1 MGIMM
6 RNSILNDVNK
16 KQIPSGEALR
26 ELYKLKVQLALS
38 EDEYMS
44 VKENKERIKKEQNRV
59 HKLIK
64 RKNFKM
70 KEFDYSM
77 DEELT
82 AKEFDILELL
92 KGGYNYQE
100 CADILNVTYSTLRTH
115 VNNLF
120 LKLHV
125 NSLQE
130 LLVKE
135 FNRNV
140 EIKKKNETNQQKL
153 NNALKI
159 FKKRW

>member
-1 MGIMM
+1 M
-6 RNSILNDVNK
+6 RNLILNDEMK
-16 KQIPSGEALR
+16 KDIPSGEALL
-26 ELYKLKVQLALS
+26 ELYKLKIQLALS
-38 EDEYMS
+38 DEEYEK
-44 VKENKERIKKEQNRV
+44 VKENKEHIKKEQNRI

-64 RKNFKM
+64 RKIFEM
-70 KEFDYSM
+70 KKFDYSM

-82 AKEFDILELL
+82 AKEFDVLELL

-100 CADILNVTYSTLRTH
+100 CANILQVTVSTLKTH
-115 VNNLF
+115 VSNLF
-120 LKLHV
+120 LKLNV